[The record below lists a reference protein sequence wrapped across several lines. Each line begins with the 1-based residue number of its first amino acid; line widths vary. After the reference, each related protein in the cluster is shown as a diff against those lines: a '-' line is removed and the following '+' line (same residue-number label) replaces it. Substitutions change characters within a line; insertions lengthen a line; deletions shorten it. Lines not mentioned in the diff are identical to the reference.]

1 MSDFPLIYLPFPPRG
16 LSPNARLG
24 WRTVAKIKK
33 IYRLECFIEAKKQ
46 RLMKLS
52 TSERLNV
59 ALIFYPPDKRRRD
72 WDNMLAA
79 IKSGLDGLSDAIGV
93 DDRHWDLSFTVS
105 NETKNAVSVEIKEVS
120 A

>member
-1 MSDFPLIYLPFPPRG
+1 MNFPIIYLRFPPKG
-16 LSPNARLG
+16 LSPNARLY
-24 WRTVAKIKK
+24 WAIVAKIKK
-33 IYRLECFIEAKKQ
+33 SYRYECYIEAVKQGAKKITTPKRLE
-46 RLMKLS
+46 
-52 TSERLNV
+52 V
-59 ALIFYPPDKRRRD
+59 ALVFYPPDKRRRD

-105 NETKNAVSVEIKEVS
+105 DETKNIVSVEIKETL